1 MSHRIALA
9 LALSLVQLSC
19 LAALNPVRLRCEYRE
34 NPVGIDAAQPRFSW
48 ELESPDPAARNL
60 RQSAFQVLVATERG
74 RLQPDRADLWDSGKV
89 ASDQM
94 AHIACTGKPFA
105 SNQSCW
111 WAVRVWDQEGAAS
124 PWSPP
129 AEWTMGLLPNDWAAK
144 WIRAREGGETSG
156 PLPIFRREIAFK
168 KPVKRALAHICG
180 LGFYELSINGVKV
193 GDQVLDPGWTDYRKR
208 CLYSTFDVTDLLGA
222 SGEGLTKPAALAVML
237 GNGMYNVR
245 GGRYVK
251 FTGSFGPPQFIL
263 QMNVQF
269 EDGTS
274 TNVCSDASWK
284 TAPGPITFSCIFG
297 GEDYDARRELP
308 GWDRPGFDDSSWQSA
323 VKTAGPGGQLSAQSA
338 PPVKVMTSF
347 SPVKVTEPKPGVFV
361 YDLGQNFSGWPTLQI
376 RGSAGATVK
385 LIPGEL
391 LDSNGLVSQRS
402 SGSPVWFSYILKGL
416 GEPEAWRPRFT
427 YYGFRYVQVEG
438 ASPFEQRERF
448 PDRPTLLQ
456 LRGEFTHSSARRT
469 GDFTCSD
476 PVLERIDRLILAA
489 IDSNLQSVLTD
500 CPHREKLGWLEVSHL
515 LGPTIFFNYD
525 AALLYSKICDDMAAA
540 QLPNGLVPDIAPEF
554 TVFSGGFRD
563 SPEWGSASVVNPW
576 LIYQRYGDLRPLA
589 ENYATAARYVDYLSS
604 RANGHILSHGLGD
617 WYDIGPNPPGESQLT
632 SKGVTA
638 TAIYFHGADILRQ
651 TAELLGRSEDAAKWA
666 SLVSEIRKAFNAKFF
681 NPKTSQY
688 DRGSQTAAAMPLVL
702 GMVSPN
708 QAGPVLQKLVD
719 DVRSRGNQVTAGDVG
734 FRFLVEALRAG
745 GHPGVLFDL
754 VTRTEGPGYVDQLK
768 KGATSLTEAWDA
780 NPASSQNHC
789 MLGHV
794 GEWFYSGLGGINPD
808 PRGPGFRRIILQPQV
823 VAGLD
828 WARARYDSIS
838 GPIGSEWRKAG
849 DQVVFEIAIPPNTSA
864 TIQIPTTDPD
874 GVTEGGKAIGRVSGI
889 RCIEK
894 QARAA
899 VFEVG
904 SGRYRFEAAWRPD

>member
-1 MSHRIALA
+1 MSRRY
-9 LALSLVQLSC
+9 ALSLVLCLIQFSC
-19 LAALNPVRLRCEYRE
+19 LAALSPVHLRCEYRE

-48 ELESPDPAARNL
+48 ELESADPAARNL

-74 RLQPDRADLWDSGKV
+74 RLQPERADLWDSGQV
-89 ASDQM
+89 TSDQM
-94 AHIACTGKPFA
+94 AHITYAGKPLA

-111 WAVRVWDQEGAAS
+111 WSVRVWDQEGAAS

-129 AEWTMGLLPNDWAAK
+129 AEWTVGLLPTDWAAK
-144 WIRAREGGETSG
+144 WIRAPEGGETSE

-168 KPVKRALAHICG
+168 KPVKRALAHVCG
-180 LGFYELSINGVKV
+180 LGFYELSINGAKV
-193 GDQVLDPGWTDYRKR
+193 GDHVLDPGWTDYRKR
-208 CLYSTFDVTDLLGA
+208 CLYSTFDVTELLGA
-222 SGEGLTKPAALAVML
+222 AGEGPTQAAALGVML

-269 EDGTS
+269 TDGTS

-297 GEDYDARRELP
+297 GEDYDARRELS
-308 GWDRPGFDDSSWQSA
+308 GWDRPGYDDSSWQSA
-323 VKTAGPGGQLSAQSA
+323 VETTGPGGQLSAQSA
-338 PPVKVMTSF
+338 PPIKVMTSF
-347 SPVKVTEPKPGVFV
+347 DPVKVTEPKPGVFV
-361 YDLGQNFSGWPTLQI
+361 YDLGQNFSGWQAIRI

-385 LIPGEL
+385 FIPGEL
-391 LDSNGLVSQRS
+391 LEPNGLVSQRS
-402 SGSPVWFSYILKGL
+402 SGSPVWFSYTLKGV
-416 GEPEAWRPRFT
+416 GGPEAWRPRFT

-438 ASPFEQRERF
+438 AAPFEQRERF
-448 PDRPTLLQ
+448 SDRPTLLQ

-476 PVLERIDRLILAA
+476 PILERIDRLILAA

-540 QLPNGLVPDIAPEF
+540 QLPNGLVPDIAPEY

-589 ENYATAARYVDYLSS
+589 AHYNTAARYVDYLSS
-604 RANGHILSHGLGD
+604 RATGHILSHGLGD

-651 TAELLGRSEDAAKWA
+651 AAELLGRKDDAAKWA
-666 SLVSEIRKAFNAKFF
+666 ALAADIRKAFNAKFF

-702 GMVSPN
+702 GMVSGN
-708 QAGPVLQKLVD
+708 QAGAVLKKLVD

-745 GHPGVLFDL
+745 GHPDVLFDL

-780 NPASSQNHC
+780 NPASSHNHC

-808 PRGPGFRRIILQPQV
+808 PRGPGFRKIILQPQV

-828 WARARYDSIS
+828 WARASYDSIS
-838 GPIGSEWRKAG
+838 GPIRSEWRKAG
-849 DQVVFEIAIPPNTSA
+849 DQVVFEITVPPNTSA

-874 GVTEGGKAIGRVSGI
+874 AVTEGGKPIGRAAGI

-904 SGRYRFEAAWRPD
+904 SGRYRFAASWQPD

>member
-1 MSHRIALA
+1 MNRRY
-9 LALSLVQLSC
+9 ALSLVLCLIQFSC
-19 LAALNPVRLRCEYRE
+19 LAALNPVHLRCEYRE

-48 ELESPDPAARNL
+48 ELQSTNPAARNL

-74 RLQPDRADLWDSGKV
+74 RLQPERADLWDSGTV
-89 ASDQM
+89 TSEQM
-94 AHIACTGKPFA
+94 AHITYAGKPLA

-124 PWSPP
+124 PWSSP
-129 AEWTMGLLPNDWAAK
+129 AEWTMGLLPTDWTAK
-144 WIRAREGGETSG
+144 WIRAQEGGETSG
-156 PLPIFRREIAFK
+156 PLPIFRREIAFN

-180 LGFYELSINGVKV
+180 LGFYELSINGAKV

-208 CLYSTFDVTDLLGA
+208 CLYSTFDVTELLGA
-222 SGEGLTKPAALAVML
+222 EPAALGVML

-251 FTGSFGPPQFIL
+251 FTGSFGLPQFIL
-263 QMNVQF
+263 QMHVQF
-269 EDGTS
+269 TDGTS

-297 GEDYDARRELP
+297 GEDYDARREVP
-308 GWDRPGFDDSSWQSA
+308 GWNRPDFDDSSWKSA
-323 VKTAGPGGQLSAQSA
+323 VETAGPDGQLSAQSA
-338 PPVKVMTSF
+338 PPIKVMTSF
-347 SPVKVTEPKPGVFV
+347 DPVKVTEPKPGVFV
-361 YDLGQNFSGWPTLQI
+361 YDLGQNFSGWPAIQI
-376 RGSAGATVK
+376 RGSADTTVK
-385 LIPGEL
+385 FIPGEL
-391 LDSNGLVSQRS
+391 LDPNGLVSQRS
-402 SGSPVWFSYILKGL
+402 SGSPVWFSYTLKGL
-416 GEPEAWRPRFT
+416 GDPEAWRPRFT

-438 ASPFEQRERF
+438 AAPFEQRERL

-540 QLPNGLVPDIAPEF
+540 QLPNGLVPDIAPEY

-589 ENYATAARYVDYLSS
+589 ENFTTAARYVDYLSS

-651 TAELLGRSEDAAKWA
+651 AAELLGRTEDAAKWA
-666 SLVSEIRKAFNAKFF
+666 SLAIEIRKAFNAKFF

-702 GMVSPN
+702 GMVNPN
-708 QAGPVLQKLVD
+708 QAATVLKRLVD

-745 GHPGVLFDL
+745 GHPDVLFDL

-780 NPASSQNHC
+780 NPASSHNHC

-808 PRGPGFRRIILQPQV
+808 PRGPGFRKIILQPQV

-828 WARARYDSIS
+828 WARASYDSIS
-838 GPIGSEWRKAG
+838 GPIRSEWRKTG
-849 DQVVFEIAIPPNTSA
+849 DQVVFEIAVPPNTSA
-864 TIQIPTTDPD
+864 TIQIPTTEPD
-874 GVTEGGKAIGRVSGI
+874 AVTEGGKRIGRASGI

-894 QARAA
+894 QAQAA

-904 SGRYRFEAAWRPD
+904 SGRYQFEATWRPKRGRD